1 MKNTTAN
8 GQGYLCA
15 LDDSF
20 DNYVSLLKQDL
31 EQQCAN
37 SNRHYCQR
45 NLDLAQRADE
55 RANAIRKILVLI
67 GEMDKSCL

>member
-1 MKNTTAN
+1 MQINTAN

-20 DNYVSLLKQDL
+20 DNYVSLLKKDL

-45 NLDLAQRADE
+45 NLDLAKRADE